1 MISKTSLWKNNN
13 KHMSAGSTNF
23 IEDNIDCSSSDDSQ
37 NKMNSNSKN
46 RSLKTNSQRTTTI
59 ECRPSKSR
67 FRNVF
72 VVVLLTTFAC
82 IGVGV
87 DSSSIND
94 CRGVRFAYSARGLDI
109 KDVPR
114 QPRQGRTNSKPNVI
128 FGLMPVRAPN
138 LYKRFKPYLI

>member
-1 MISKTSLWKNNN
+1 MIPKTSLWKNNN
-13 KHMSAGSTNF
+13 KQMSAGSANF
-23 IEDNIDCSSSDDSQ
+23 KEDNSDDCSSSDDSQ
-37 NKMNSNSKN
+37 NKMNSISKN
-46 RSLKTNSQRTTTI
+46 RSLKTNSHGKTTK
-59 ECRPSKSR
+59 CPSKSR

-82 IGVGV
+82 VGVGV

-114 QPRQGRTNSKPNVI
+114 QPRQGRTDPKS
-128 FGLMPVRAPN
+128 N
-138 LYKRFKPYLI
+138 LT